1 MVKAIVPKGKHAG
14 THVGKVTVRNTGAF
28 NLTEWRSRFER
39 CQKGDRAFTG
49 IRKAIALSQ
58 VSERR
63 SHFPRTD
70 KKTPTARGS
79 VGLL

>member
-49 IRKAIALSQ
+49 IRKAIALPPDRQ
-58 VSERR
+58 KNT
-63 SHFPRTD
+63 H
-70 KKTPTARGS
+70 G
-79 VGLL
+79 